1 MIIASLLAALV
12 ILPAQIEVDEGPV
25 TAADLIGESA
35 VTLGDV
41 NRMRPIGLGRAPA
54 AGQTRRIGGKYLRR
68 LLRAAGVFNV
78 RVPAQIDLVGR
89 ADMVSAKAQLK
100 AIRSYLVKRL
110 GKAGTIKAVRA
121 HQNVEAVK
129 VPPGSRIARVRPIG
143 TNPFAARV
151 TFKLEI
157 ERRGRIVSRR
167 YPQVFVEGTA
177 PVFIA
182 AQTLS
187 ARRVINASGV
197 RRETVNL
204 ARVNPRN
211 IGIFPIVGMLAS
223 RRLTA
228 GSVLSRKDVTAP
240 PVVRRGQRIRIELRA
255 SSVSVS
261 TAGEALADGAVGQM
275 VAVRNLSSGRRLQGR
290 VRAPGLVEVNP

>member
-1 MIIASLLAALV
+1 MIGVSLLAALV
-12 ILPAQIEVDEGPV
+12 ILPTQIEVDEGPV

-35 VTLGDV
+35 VTIGDV
-41 NRMRPIGLGRAPA
+41 DRMRHIGLGRAPA
-54 AGQTRRIGGKYLRR
+54 AGQTRRIAGNYLRR
-68 LLRAAGVFNV
+68 LLRAAGVLNV
-78 RVPAQIDLVGR
+78 RVPAQINLLGR
-89 ADMVSAKAQLK
+89 AEIVSDKAQLA
-100 AIRSYLVKRL
+100 AIRSYLIKRL
-110 GKAGTIKAVRA
+110 GQAGKITSVRA
-121 HQNVEAVK
+121 HQNVGSVK

-157 ERRGRIVSRR
+157 ERRGQVVSRR
-167 YPQVFVEGTA
+167 YPQVLVEGSA
-177 PVFIA
+177 PVFVA
-182 AQTLS
+182 VQNLP
-187 ARRVINASGV
+187 ARRLIRADHV
-197 RRETVNL
+197 RRETLQL
-204 ARVNPRN
+204 ARINPQN
-211 IGIFPIVGMLAS
+211 IGRFPVVGMLAS
-223 RRLTA
+223 RRLTV
-228 GSVLSRKDVTAP
+228 GSVVARKDVTAP